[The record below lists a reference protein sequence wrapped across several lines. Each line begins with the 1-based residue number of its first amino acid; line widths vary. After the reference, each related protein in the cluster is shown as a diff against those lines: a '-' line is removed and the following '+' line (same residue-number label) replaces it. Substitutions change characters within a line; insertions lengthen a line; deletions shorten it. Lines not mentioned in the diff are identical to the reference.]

1 MPVPASQCTNQAI
14 WNPLRQAIAES
25 SGFRAWQQELE
36 QSQTDDRKSNERL
49 DGLVHRYLEE
59 TLSTLAY

>member
-1 MPVPASQCTNQAI
+1 MTSSASQQDCRTV

-25 SGFRAWQQELE
+25 SGFQEWR
-36 QSQTDDRKSNERL
+36 QSQTSEATGDRPSVSL
-49 DGLVHRYLEE
+49 DVLVHRYLKE